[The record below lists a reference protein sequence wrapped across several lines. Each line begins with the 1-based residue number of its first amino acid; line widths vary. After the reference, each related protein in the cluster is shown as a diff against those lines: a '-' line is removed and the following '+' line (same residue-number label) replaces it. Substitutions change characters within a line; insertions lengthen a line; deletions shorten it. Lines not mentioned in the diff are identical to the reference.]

1 MRSMGL
7 ALAAALAA
15 SPAAALDV
23 RIAPGDVLVLNP
35 TNPGRG
41 YGDVVLH
48 AAGVRT
54 AERCRLTALRV
65 ELLAAGR
72 VRLTE
77 DLPVETVLAD
87 TRDLAA
93 QPVPAQAN
101 AQLLDAHGPAG
112 LFGAPTA
119 YATSADLA
127 PGEAAFTVRRHYSV
141 GFRPD
146 QARVSATC
154 GGKTARAS
162 VAIKAHASPIAY
174 RFPLQGAWLMQSAA
188 SIDSHHRLNAA
199 GEFASDFFK
208 VDADGRAYK
217 GDRIDP
223 AAWFGWG
230 QPVLAAADGVVTR
243 VISGEV
249 QDRRAFLPRPG
260 ETPQQTGQ
268 RLEAAGLARAR
279 ADFAAAAAGNLI
291 VVRHE
296 AGGAVEYSAYGHLKP
311 GSVAVEVGD
320 KVTAGQKI
328 AEVGD
333 TGDSPA
339 VHLHFQVN
347 VGPDP
352 FFTRSLPFSFQ
363 DARPV
368 TGPELGRIV
377 APR

>member
-15 SPAAALDV
+15 SPAAALEV
-23 RIAPGDVLVLNP
+23 RIAPGDVLTLNP

-41 YGDVVLH
+41 YSDVVLH
-48 AAGVRT
+48 AAGVRA
-54 AERCRLTALRV
+54 AERCRLTALRI
-65 ELLAAGR
+65 ELLTAGR
-72 VRLTE
+72 ARLTE
-77 DLPVETVLAD
+77 DVPVEAVLAD
-87 TRDLAA
+87 TRDLAG
-93 QPVPAQAN
+93 QPIPAQAD
-101 AQLLDAHGPAG
+101 AQLLNANGPTG
-112 LFGAPTA
+112 LFAAPTT
-119 YATSADLA
+119 YATGADLK

-141 GFRPD
+141 GFKPD
-146 QARVSATC
+146 QARVTATC
-154 GGKTARAS
+154 GGRTARAV
-162 VAIKAHASPIAY
+162 VAIKVHTSPIVW

-217 GDRIDP
+217 GDRID
-223 AAWFGWG
+223 AANWFGWG

-243 VISGEV
+243 VTAAEV

-260 ETPQQTGQ
+260 ETPQQMGQ

-279 ADFAAAAAGNLI
+279 ADFAAAAAGNL
-291 VVRHE
+291 VVIRHE

-311 GSVAVEVGD
+311 GSVTVKVGD
-320 KVTAGQKI
+320 RVTAGQKL

-347 VGPDP
+347 AGPDP
-352 FFTRSLPFSFQ
+352 FFDRSLPFAFA
-363 DARPV
+363 DARP
-368 TGPELGRIV
+368 TNGPELGRLV